1 MTPGK
6 SRTRRAEGLRKSSS
20 SADVLGGVPF
30 EYHSGRDDCADQAQ
44 GRIRASSQRS
54 VRST

>member
-44 GRIRASSQRS
+44 GRIRASSQRR